1 VPIAKDL
8 QALGFGLMATYH
20 TAAFLRKEGIKDVQS
35 VLKVQEGRPNAGVRG
50 VVCRKLWRN
59 DARRTSK
66 SMCHWSAVSQCT
78 QLDVLL
84 ALPAST
90 PIPHPPHVAGDLL
103 KNGDIQMMII
113 TTAGD
118 ESDVRDGKEL
128 RRAAL
133 AHKVPIITTI
143 AAARATVEALKDM
156 SKGSL
161 ELVPL
166 QDYFPKP

>member
-1 VPIAKDL
+1 
-8 QALGFGLMATYH
+8 
-20 TAAFLRKEGIKDVQS
+20 
-35 VLKVQEGRPNAGVRG
+35 
-50 VVCRKLWRN
+50 
-59 DARRTSK
+59 
-66 SMCHWSAVSQCT
+66 MCCLPS
-78 QLDVLL
+78 
-84 ALPAST
+84 PAST